1 VQSIELDGAVR
12 VQVPGKV
19 NLSLSVGPKRPD
31 GYHELVT
38 LFMAVSLYD
47 HVTATPARRGR
58 LTVEVSGEGATSVPT
73 DMSNLALKA
82 ADLIRVRYGTPDL
95 GAHLAIE
102 KKIPVAGGMAGGSAD
117 GAAALLACSVLW
129 GLNLGQAEL
138 LDLAAELGSDVPFS
152 LLGGCALGTGRG
164 EKLAPALCKGTY
176 EWVFALSHGTVSTPA
191 AFKDFDAYHT
201 GGFLVR
207 TPDRLMKALA
217 AGDLNSLPLLMHND
231 LSHSAQRLCPDIIEI
246 LDEGLDMGG
255 IASIVSGS
263 GPTVAF
269 LCHDPEDAIEL
280 AVGLSTMP
288 QVRAVHRAKGPV
300 PGARVVSGR

>member
-1 VQSIELDGAVR
+1 MESIELDGAVR

-19 NLSLSVGPKRPD
+19 NLSLSVGPRRLD

-58 LTVEVSGEGATSVPT
+58 LSVEVSGEGAESVPT

-82 ADLIRVRYGTPDL
+82 ADLLRERHGTPDL
-95 GAHLAIE
+95 GAHLAID
-102 KKIPVAGGMAGGSAD
+102 KRIPVAGGMAGGSAD

-138 LDLAAELGSDVPFS
+138 LELAAELGSDVPFS

-164 EKLAPALCKGTY
+164 EQLAPALCKGTY

-191 AFKDFDAYHT
+191 AFKDFDAHH
-201 GGFLVR
+201 GGDHVVR

-217 AGDLNSLPLLMHND
+217 AHNIDDVRMLLHND
-231 LSHSAQRLCPDIIEI
+231 LQHSAIRLCAGVDEI
-246 LDEGLDMGG
+246 LDEGLEMGG
-255 IASIVSGS
+255 VASIVSGS

-269 LCHDPEDAIEL
+269 LCADTEDAIGL
-280 AVGLSTMP
+280 TVGLSTMH

-300 PGARVVSGR
+300 PGARVVTAS

>member
-1 VQSIELDGAVR
+1 MQPIELDGAVR

-19 NLSLSVGPKRPD
+19 NLSLKVGPRRED
-31 GYHELVT
+31 GYHELIT

-58 LTVEVSGEGATSVPT
+58 LTVEVFGEGADSVPT

-82 ADLIRVRYGTPDL
+82 ADLLRSRHGSPEL
-95 GAHLAIE
+95 GAHLSIE
-102 KKIPVAGGMAGGSAD
+102 KRIPVAGGMAGGSAD

-138 LDLAAELGSDVPFS
+138 LDLAAELGSDVPFA

-164 EKLAPALCKGTY
+164 EKLAPALCKGSY

-191 AFKDFDAYHT
+191 AFRDFDAHHE
-201 GGFLVR
+201 GGFVMY
-207 TPDRLMKALA
+207 TPDMLMKALA
-217 AGDLNSLPLLMHND
+217 AHDLDQVRLRLHND
-231 LSHSAQRLCPDIIEI
+231 LQNSAERLCPEVSEI
-246 LDEGLDMGG
+246 LQEGPDMGG
-255 IASIVSGS
+255 LAAMVSGS

-269 LCHDPEDAIEL
+269 LCADSEDAIEL
-280 AVGLSTMP
+280 TVGLSTMR

-300 PGARVVSGR
+300 PGARVVSAS

>member
-19 NLSLSVGPKRPD
+19 NLSLSVGPRRAD

-58 LTVEVSGEGATSVPT
+58 LTVEVSGEGADSVPT

-82 ADLIRVRYGTPDL
+82 ADLLRQRYGTPEL

-102 KKIPVAGGMAGGSAD
+102 KRIPVAGGMAGGSAD

-129 GLNLGQAEL
+129 DLNLGQAEL
-138 LDLAAELGSDVPFS
+138 LDLAAELGSDVPFA

-191 AFKDFDAYHT
+191 AFKDFDSHHQRDHA
-201 GGFLVR
+201 VR

-217 AGDLNSLPLLMHND
+217 SHDLSELRLLLHND
-231 LSHSAQRLCPDIIEI
+231 LQSSAQRLCPGVTEI
-246 LDEGLDMGG
+246 LDEGPNIGG
-255 IASIVSGS
+255 LAAMVSGS
-263 GPTVAF
+263 GPTIAF
-269 LCHDPEDAIEL
+269 LCADTEDAIEL
-280 AVGLSTMP
+280 TVGLSTMRG
-288 QVRAVHRAKGPV
+288 VRAVHRAKGPA
-300 PGARVVSGR
+300 PGARVVTGI

>member
-1 VQSIELDGAVR
+1 M
-12 VQVPGKV
+12 
-19 NLSLSVGPKRPD
+19 SVSAFI
-31 GYHELVT
+31 T
-38 LFMAVSLYD
+38 S
-47 HVTATPARRGR
+47 GR
-58 LTVEVSGEGATSVPT
+58 LRPIAN
-73 DMSNLALKA
+73 M
-82 ADLIRVRYGTPDL
+82 
-95 GAHLAIE
+95 
-102 KKIPVAGGMAGGSAD
+102 
-117 GAAALLACSVLW
+117 
-129 GLNLGQAEL
+129 
-138 LDLAAELGSDVPFS
+138 AAERSQLFPELPTLREAGP
-152 LLGGCALGTGRG
+152 
-164 EKLAPALCKGTY
+164 
-176 EWVFALSHGTVSTPA
+176 

>member
-1 VQSIELDGAVR
+1 MESIELDEAVR

-19 NLSLSVGPKRPD
+19 NLNLSVGPRRAD
-31 GYHELVT
+31 GYHDLVT

-58 LTVEVSGEGATSVPT
+58 LTVEVSGEGADAVPT

-82 ADLIRVRYGTPDL
+82 ADLLRQRHGTPGL

-102 KKIPVAGGMAGGSAD
+102 KRIPVAGGMAGGSAD

-138 LDLAAELGSDVPFS
+138 LDLAAELGSDVPFA

-164 EKLAPALCKGTY
+164 EQLAPALCKGSY

-191 AFKDFDAYHT
+191 AFKDFDAHHQ
-201 GGFLVR
+201 GDHVLR
-207 TPDRLMKALA
+207 TPARLMKALA
-217 AGDLNSLPLLMHND
+217 AHNVDEVRHLLHND
-231 LSHSAQRLCPDIIEI
+231 LQQSAIRLCAGVDEV
-246 LDEGLDMGG
+246 LDHGLEMGG
-255 IASIVSGS
+255 IASIVCGS
-263 GPTVAF
+263 GPTIAF
-269 LCHDPEDAIEL
+269 LCADTEDAIEL
-280 AVGLSTMP
+280 TVGLSTMQ
-288 QVRAVHRAKGPV
+288 QVRAVHRAKGPA
-300 PGARVVSGR
+300 PGARVVNGA